1 MREWAQTAA
10 MRRGPLNGIT
20 ARHVMKSEKGQAH
33 SPSPGPQA
41 TGDVSER
48 LRVASSAASSAVC
61 VLGGPVGLSVCIS
74 VRLSA
79 SPGASRLI

>member
-20 ARHVMKSEKGQAH
+20 ARHEVRERTGH
-33 SPSPGPQA
+33 SPAPGPRA
-41 TGDVSER
+41 TGDVSEK
-48 LRVASSAASSAVC
+48 LQVANSVARSVVC
-61 VLGGPVGLSVCIS
+61 VFRAPVGLSVCIS

-79 SPGASRLI
+79 SPGLPD